1 MASLVD
7 ERLIASNFFLL
18 TISIIF
24 ALAVA
29 GGLSF
34 AAWMTGL
41 MLYADG
47 GWFTFIVGTG
57 DAWALDFHIIPARS
71 AVYLLTT
78 LPAETAH
85 ELGLPAQAAM
95 RLYQA
100 LFLSIPFF
108 GIAAC
113 LVLIPRGLRWLL
125 LFPAISA
132 LALVISALGFPTETV
147 LTLSAFWPALF
158 GYRYADGRAGSA
170 VLTLFCTLLFVF
182 SHPGMMSAPP
192 LLPVA

>member
-1 MASLVD
+1 MSWGC
-7 ERLIASNFFLL
+7 R
-18 TISIIF
+18 
-24 ALAVA
+24 
-29 GGLSF
+29 
-34 AAWMTGL
+34 
-41 MLYADG
+41 
-47 GWFTFIVGTG
+47 
-57 DAWALDFHIIPARS
+57 PK
-71 AVYLLTT
+71 
-78 LPAETAH
+78 P
-85 ELGLPAQAAM
+85 AM

-182 SHPGMMSAPP
+182 FSSRNDVRAAAFARGGGLCVGAKMRTVRSDGGLIALGNESIGVASAWVLEAWVFAVRDEQPGYH
-192 LLPVA
+192 